1 MPAHKVAF
9 SKECSQ
15 VNFTATNNTVVCIR
29 SICADRKLNFFWS
42 ILHSLYVQSKV
53 TLGTGTKIC
62 S

>member
-1 MPAHKVAF
+1 MVAF

-15 VNFTATNNTVVCIR
+15 VDFTGTNNAIVRISSLGT
-29 SICADRKLNFFWS
+29 DRKLTFLLS

-53 TLGTGTKIC
+53 ALGIGTKIC